1 VVLAAPV
8 PAAAGRWRLS
18 FGVVVR
24 EFGDVTFRSAPRAV
38 GFPLPAVFGDDRLSL
53 LPGVGGSGGVTDR
66 TYADGFVRVDSSGG
80 RDGQTW
86 NWGYSEATQVSG
98 DSIRFHSGL
107 GGSETRVSEDSRGA
121 AGTSRDDIDPAAGPE
136 VALDYVF
143 PGAGPVRFSLGAG
156 VSFTPFDAAQVEQA
170 TFSADQSAV
179 HFDVGVVDS
188 YLLGGVVPPDAPYAG
203 SFEGPGPLLPDRPA
217 GRRLLRSPSGRE
229 SARFDNRSQS
239 TLEIDA
245 LRFSLGAGVEIS
257 GDRAFANLSAGPSLD
272 VVDWEAR
279 HSESLTQRGP
289 GAGTRQ
295 LGRWE
300 DSSSGTGV
308 LWGGFVKAGAG
319 WRITERVSVEA
330 FARYDWSE
338 RLNGSAGPST
348 FEAGGG
354 GASGGLR
361 VGVSF

>member
-1 VVLAAPV
+1 
-8 PAAAGRWRLS
+8 
-18 FGVVVR
+18 VVVR
-24 EFGDVTFRSAPRAV
+24 EFGDVTFRSVPLAA

-53 LPGVGGSGGVTDR
+53 PTGVGGLGAGVDR
-66 TYADGFVRVDSSGG
+66 SYADGFVRVDSSGG

-86 NWGYSEATQVSG
+86 NWGYADAAQVSG
-98 DSIRFHSGL
+98 DAIWFRSGL
-107 GGSETRVSEDSRGA
+107 GGSETRVAGTSQVA
-121 AGTSRDDIDPAAGPE
+121 AGTSGDDIGPAAGPE

-156 VSFTPFDAAQVEQA
+156 ASFTPFDAAQVEQA

-179 HFDVGVVDS
+179 HFDVGVIDT

-203 SFEGPGPLLPDRPA
+203 SFDGPGPLLPDRPA
-217 GRRLLRSPSGRE
+217 GRRLLRSPSGGER
-229 SARFDNRSQS
+229 ARFDNRSQS
-239 TLEIDA
+239 TLEIEA
-245 LRFSLGAGVEIS
+245 LRFSLGAGVEVA
-257 GDRAFANLSAGPSLD
+257 GERAFANFSAGPSLD

-279 HSESLTQRGP
+279 YSESLTQQGP
-289 GAGTRQ
+289 GAGARQ
-295 LGRWE
+295 LGRWDAE
-300 DSSSGTGV
+300 SSGTGV

-338 RLNGSAGPST
+338 RLTGSAGSSS

-354 GASGGLR
+354 GASGGVR